1 MAQQTQS
8 LPLSVQSNRPKKR
21 KQSPLGRDWKLAY
34 LFIAPIVILILLFI
48 AWPFVRAIY
57 TSMTVRTLQRVTKF
71 VWFDNYIT
79 LYQDDFYWQAVR
91 NTIVF
96 TAGSITTK
104 FIFGL

>member
-1 MAQQTQS
+1 MTLEARLS
-8 LPLSVQSNRPKKR
+8 LYCADCDSDSALYCSYQ
-21 KQSPLGRDWKLAY
+21 W
-34 LFIAPIVILILLFI
+34 
-48 AWPFVRAIY
+48 AIY

-96 TAGSITTK
+96 TTGSIITK
-104 FIFGL
+104 FIFAFARRLLHATALS